1 MASRGDWMQAG
12 LDENGLALEIAPLDK
27 PVLTRANWNVRYA
40 DHLDTAGLMHKYASH
55 ETVDKEAI
63 QTVNYVVGAEGLA
76 AAVGAD
82 RFSAV
87 ISSHVLEHVPNPIRW
102 LLDIHAICTD
112 GGAAVFAVPD
122 RLRCFDSLRR
132 PSVVADWLGAY
143 LEDAWR
149 PSPRN
154 VIDALLGECSWHGQF
169 TWEGEP
175 SSEALRHN
183 RQPALAL
190 EMARQAVASSDYYDV
205 HCWVFQPGEL
215 FDIFHSLAVLDLF
228 PFTFG
233 GFRGTE
239 GNEFLFRLVRDD
251 ASSWEERLGS
261 LPLSRAGRAAALPE
275 DFSVA
280 AYLANNPD
288 LVAARVDPITH
299 WLEYGRHEGR
309 RHA

>member
-1 MASRGDWMQAG
+1 
-12 LDENGLALEIAPLDK
+12 
-27 PVLTRANWNVRYA
+27 
-40 DHLDTAGLMHKYASH
+40 MH
-55 ETVDKEAI
+55 
-63 QTVNYVVGAEGLA
+63 YVVGADGLA

-82 RFSAV
+82 GFNAV

-102 LLDIHAICTD
+102 LLDIHAICAD
-112 GGAAVFAVPD
+112 GAAAVFAVPD
-122 RLRCFDSLRR
+122 RLRCFDSLRQ
-132 PSVVADWLGAY
+132 PSVVADWLGAN
-143 LEDAWR
+143 LEEAWR

-154 VIDALLGECSWHGQF
+154 VIDALLGECA
-169 TWEGEP
+169 WEGQLTWDGEP
-175 SSEALRHN
+175 VLDALRHS

-190 EMARQAVASSDYYDV
+190 EMARQAVASRDYYDV
-205 HCWVFQPGEL
+205 HCWVFQPDEL
-215 FDIFHSLAVLDLF
+215 FAIFHSLAVLDLF

-239 GNEFLFRLVRDD
+239 GNEFRFRLMRDD
-251 ASSWEERLGS
+251 ASSWEQGPGS